1 MKRGVFYTPRP
12 VVSFIVRSVHELLR
26 TEFGLADGLADTTTW
41 AEMSERHE
49 ALKIPEGTSST
60 QPFVQILDPAA
71 GTGTFL
77 VEVIDLIRNT
87 MGEKWRSQGHDEN
100 RARDLWNDY
109 VPKYLLPRLH
119 GYELLMASYAI
130 AHLKI
135 SLKLHETGY
144 RFQSDERAQ
153 VYLTNALEP
162 PVDHQFT
169 LDFMPALAHEAEAVN
184 KIKRLQQFTVVI
196 GNPPYSGASANM
208 SDDAKRLVDRYRNV
222 DGAPLKER
230 KLWLQNDYVKFIGLA
245 HELLLSS
252 GSGAIG
258 YITDN
263 SYLDGP
269 TFRGLRWQLLADF
282 STLYVLDLGGST
294 KRAKATPRSRSN
306 ENVFDITQGVA
317 VLAAARRL
325 PGAMSAVNTGTLT
338 GDRFDKYRRLL
349 ILTLET
355 QPWRPYVP
363 EPPFYLLDNQTT
375 VSYPEYEV
383 FWPVNKCL
391 PLNSVGVQ
399 TSRDH
404 VAIAF
409 TRDELIDRIRDFS
422 NPRFSDHEIRERFFP
437 GRRVRNYPAG
447 DTRGWKLSEAR
458 EILAAEEDLDRDTVA
473 ICYRPLDF
481 RYVYNALALVDW
493 PRPEVSEQMRTGNN
507 IGLCVLRR
515 TENSRGYDYFGISR
529 HAISNHQVSLKDGT
543 YLLPLYTYSASA
555 KKGLLAGHVSKAET
569 DRTPNVDRQFT
580 KQLAGAA
587 GLRCVDH
594 GRGDLRK
601 TLGPEDIL
609 AWIYAVFHSP
619 EYRARYEAHL
629 KLDFPRVPL
638 PGSTNLFRQL
648 TSAGHDLLSFHLLES
663 PALDDTIT
671 DYVGPKN
678 PEVGQVGWSDGTVW
692 LDAARTNARQGH
704 RATKPGRFGF
714 HGVPQEVWD
723 FHIGGYQVCYKWLKD
738 RKGRRLSDGDV
749 AHYQRIVVALN
760 ETVRVMAE
768 IDEVI
773 EAHGGWPGA
782 FPASGPTEKRPGLL
796 RVAETSPPYN
806 AGGA

>member
-1 MKRGVFYTPRP
+1 MPTDHRERLASIRRFDQLVAYLRDELGWPIDTDDFEELTFEYDPQEELGIDVKNAAKIQEIKRLRPLAPGQPWGIFFVKFQPKRLPVVALRRILGQVALKKRASSHSSERQAWGADDLLFVSNYGEGQERRIAFAHFSKPPDSHDLPTLKVLGWDNLDTPLHLDAVARELTDHLAWPDDEDDPVAWGDRWRAAFTLRHREVITTSKQLSERLAALACAIRDRTTTALAIETETGPLTKLLKAFQTALVHHLDAAGFADMYAQTIAYGLLSARITDPAHRTADDFAAHMQTNPFLRELMQTFLQVGGRHRKPRGSEIDFDELGVSEVVELLDDANMEAVVRDFGDRNPQEDPVIHFYEHFLSAYDKRQKVKRGVFYTPRP

-49 ALKIPEGTSST
+49 ALKIPEGISST

-87 MGEKWRSQGHDEN
+87 MGEKWRSQGYDEN

-144 RFQSDERAQ
+144 RFQTDERAQ

-162 PVDHQFT
+162 PVGHQFT

-208 SDDAKRLVDRYRNV
+208 SDAAKRLVDRYRNV

-294 KRAKATPRSRSN
+294 KKAKATPRSRSN

-325 PGAMSAVNTGTLT
+325 PSAMSAVNTGTLT

-349 ILTLET
+349 VLTLE
-355 QPWRPYVP
+355 
-363 EPPFYLLDNQTT
+363 
-375 VSYPEYEV
+375 
-383 FWPVNKCL
+383 
-391 PLNSVGVQ
+391 
-399 TSRDH
+399 
-404 VAIAF
+404 A
-409 TRDELIDRIRDFS
+409 
-422 NPRFSDHEIRERFFP
+422 
-437 GRRVRNYPAG
+437 
-447 DTRGWKLSEAR
+447 
-458 EILAAEEDLDRDTVA
+458 
-473 ICYRPLDF
+473 
-481 RYVYNALALVDW
+481 
-493 PRPEVSEQMRTGNN
+493 
-507 IGLCVLRR
+507 
-515 TENSRGYDYFGISR
+515 
-529 HAISNHQVSLKDGT
+529 
-543 YLLPLYTYSASA
+543 
-555 KKGLLAGHVSKAET
+555 
-569 DRTPNVDRQFT
+569 
-580 KQLAGAA
+580 
-587 GLRCVDH
+587 
-594 GRGDLRK
+594 
-601 TLGPEDIL
+601 
-609 AWIYAVFHSP
+609 
-619 EYRARYEAHL
+619 
-629 KLDFPRVPL
+629 
-638 PGSTNLFRQL
+638 
-648 TSAGHDLLSFHLLES
+648 
-663 PALDDTIT
+663 
-671 DYVGPKN
+671 
-678 PEVGQVGWSDGTVW
+678 
-692 LDAARTNARQGH
+692 
-704 RATKPGRFGF
+704 
-714 HGVPQEVWD
+714 
-723 FHIGGYQVCYKWLKD
+723 
-738 RKGRRLSDGDV
+738 
-749 AHYQRIVVALN
+749 
-760 ETVRVMAE
+760 
-768 IDEVI
+768 
-773 EAHGGWPGA
+773 
-782 FPASGPTEKRPGLL
+782 
-796 RVAETSPPYN
+796 
-806 AGGA
+806 